1 MVVKPS
7 YRPAAPWWDMVSR
20 SKTARTVDGPLAGAR
35 VLVVDDHS
43 FTIGLIKDVLYAS
56 GAHSVHSALDGAEA
70 IVMLRLCQPHL
81 VVTDWRMPGMD
92 GLAFTEIVRRAQLKP
107 DPRIPDP
114 QVPIVLLSA
123 HASTATVEMARR
135 VGVSEVVGKPFT
147 IAALLERIVAAAT
160 RPRDFVACEAYVGP
174 DRRRRQD
181 ANPIVGRRAS
191 DQTVGENSE
200 TAASSAGRSALKRL
214 QRRLDAVD
222 RKTLDDPAKTT
233 NRASRS

>member
-7 YRPAAPWWDMVSR
+7 YRPAASWWDMVSR
-20 SKTARTVDGPLAGAR
+20 SKTVRTADGALAGMR
-35 VLVVDDHS
+35 ILVIDDHS

-70 IVMLRLCQPHL
+70 ITMLRLCQPHL

-92 GLAFTEIVRRAQLKP
+92 GLAFTEIVRRAQLNP

-147 IAALLERIVAAAT
+147 IAALLERIIAAAT
-160 RPRDFVACEAYVGP
+160 MPRAFVACEAYVGP
-174 DRRRRQD
+174 DRRRRQN
-181 ANPIVGRRAS
+181 AKPLVGRRTS
-191 DQTVGENSE
+191 DQSAGESSE
-200 TAASSAGRSALKRL
+200 ATASSASRSALKRL
-214 QRRLDAVD
+214 QRRLEAVD
-222 RKTLDDPAKTT
+222 RKALDDLAPTA
-233 NRASRS
+233 NRAERS